1 MTVQNFFI
9 FRCFWDK
16 AAVNDPNASTWFNGA
31 RYNEIN
37 FISYSNDIQVTK
49 TFGSASFFD
58 AVGCA
63 LALYAGY
70 TAVIGRIGLT
80 EIWILTFLGT
90 FLYECNSQIL
100 WRLYMVDNGYPI
112 RAFGFGGALG
122 IISSL
127 ILGKRNLTEKHPF
140 FRSSYRNMALSFFG
154 IIIAWCVYPVFA
166 LSSPYN
172 ATNGNYGKVILMASQ
187 VQIWLAL
194 AGSVL
199 GVYTASA
206 FKYRKFHVHDMVF
219 ASLSVLLSFI
229 VGWYRFHGFN

>member
-1 MTVQNFFI
+1 
-9 FRCFWDK
+9 
-16 AAVNDPNASTWFNGA
+16 
-31 RYNEIN
+31 
-37 FISYSNDIQVTK
+37 
-49 TFGSASFFD
+49 
-58 AVGCA
+58 
-63 LALYAGY
+63 
-70 TAVIGRIGLT
+70 
-80 EIWILTFLGT
+80 
-90 FLYECNSQIL
+90 
-100 WRLYMVDNGYPI
+100 MVDNGYPI
-112 RAFGFGGALG
+112 RAFAFGGSLG

-166 LSSPYN
+166 LSNTYN
-172 ATNGNYGKVILMASQ
+172 STNGNYGKVPIMAGQ

-219 ASLSVLLSFI
+219 ASLSVLLSLI
-229 VGWYRFHGFN
+229 LGRNRFHGLH